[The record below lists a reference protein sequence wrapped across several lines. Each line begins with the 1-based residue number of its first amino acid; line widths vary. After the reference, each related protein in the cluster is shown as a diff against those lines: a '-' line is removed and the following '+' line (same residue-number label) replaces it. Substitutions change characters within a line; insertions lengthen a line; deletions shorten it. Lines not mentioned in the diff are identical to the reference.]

1 MMETK
6 TVEIFLI
13 FPKKPRKER
22 MEVRKWAIASL
33 VSAILFGLMPGMSGA
48 AATAPSFVSVVLDGQ
63 KIWFPDAQA
72 FVDENNRTLVP
83 VRFVAEKMNAKV
95 GWEPETMSVPI
106 ERGDRRILLTIGA
119 NKALVNDQEVT
130 FDTQAIMSGGRTF
143 VPLRFVSEV
152 LGAEV
157 KWDEATST
165 VYITTKED
173 PQAKYDPWGR
183 LIRTTDLP
191 KNAKDYPYIL
201 ADVPNEMYEMKY
213 PFSHPDVKER
223 TVSAD
228 MYANWPEFKKENI
241 DIWMGRL
248 KAFGALWLNVDYRTI
263 DYTWAEKLA
272 EVQSDGNVG
281 KLKAAQKYVDWV
293 KENEIAIE
301 GYLDPEPS
309 MIYQDGFGGFNVRSK
324 FRIKFNH
331 FKQHKTLVYDTWFP
345 GDMKLE
351 NDMWVPNDTP
361 FEKGVWYEGYSD
373 IVMDTNV
380 GGDWGTTL
388 KVSPG
393 ASLFFNSIIRKVE

>member
-13 FPKKPRKER
+13 YPKIPRKER

-33 VSAILFGLMPGMSGA
+33 VSAILFGFMPGMSSA
-48 AATAPSFVSVVLDGQ
+48 AATVPSFVSVVLDGQ
-63 KIWFPDAQA
+63 KIWFPNAQA

-106 ERGDRRILLTIGA
+106 ERGDRHILLIIGT

-130 FDTQAIMSGGRTF
+130 FDTQAIMRSGRTF

-201 ADVPNEMYEMKY
+201 ADVPNEMYEMGY
-213 PFSHPDVKER
+213 PYSHKTDSE
-223 TVSAD
+223 VSASLFSN
-228 MYANWPEFKKENI
+228 YAEFNKENI
-241 DIWMGRL
+241 DIWMDRL
-248 KAFGALWLNVDYRTI
+248 RGYGSVLLNVDYSTI
-263 DYTWAEKLA
+263 DYGWADKLF
-272 EVQSDGNVG
+272 EN
-281 KLKAAQKYVDWV
+281 KLQLNGSELKYIKQYVDWV
-293 KENEIAIE
+293 KENKIRVE

-309 MIYQDGFGGFNVRSK
+309 MIYRDGFGNNYIRSK
-324 FRIKFNH
+324 FRVKFASFNEN
-331 FKQHKTLVYDTWFP
+331 KNLLYDKWFP
-345 GDMKLE
+345 NE
-351 NDMWVPNDTP
+351 FS
-361 FEKGVWYEGYSD
+361 FEKNVWYEGFTD
-373 IVMDTNV
+373 VAMGTNV
-380 GGDWGTTL
+380 GGNWGKTL
-388 KVSPG
+388 KVNTL
-393 ASLFFNSIIRKVE
+393 ASIFFNHIIKKAGETQ

>member
-1 MMETK
+1 METK

>member
-13 FPKKPRKER
+13 YPKIPRKER
-22 MEVRKWAIASL
+22 MDVRKWVIASL
-33 VSAILFGLMPGMSGA
+33 ASALLFVLMPGMSGA
-48 AATAPSFVSVVLDGQ
+48 AATVPSFVSVVLDGQ

-95 GWEPETMSVPI
+95 GWEPETMRVPI

-130 FDTQAIMSGGRTF
+130 FDTQAIMRGGRTF

-165 VYITTKED
+165 VHITTNED
-173 PQAKYDPWGR
+173 RLAKYDPWGR

-201 ADVPNEMYEMKY
+201 ADVPNETYEMGY
-213 PFSHPDVKER
+213 PYSHKTDSE
-223 TVSAD
+223 VSASLFSN
-228 MYANWPEFKKENI
+228 YAEFNKENI
-241 DIWMGRL
+241 DIWMDRL
-248 KAFGALWLNVDYRTI
+248 RGYGSVLLNVDYSTI
-263 DYTWAEKLA
+263 DYGWADKLF
-272 EVQSDGNVG
+272 EN
-281 KLKAAQKYVDWV
+281 KLQLNGSELKYIKQYVDWV
-293 KENEIAIE
+293 KENKIRVE

-309 MIYQDGFGGFNVRSK
+309 MIYRDGFGNNYIRSK
-324 FRIKFNH
+324 FRVKFASFNEN
-331 FKQHKTLVYDTWFP
+331 KNLLYDKWFP
-345 GDMKLE
+345 NKFS
-351 NDMWVPNDTP
+351 
-361 FEKGVWYEGYSD
+361 FEKNVWYEGFTD
-373 IVMDTNV
+373 VAMGTNV
-380 GGDWGTTL
+380 GGNWGKTL
-388 KVSPG
+388 KVNTL
-393 ASLFFNSIIRKVE
+393 ASIFFNHTIKKAGETQ